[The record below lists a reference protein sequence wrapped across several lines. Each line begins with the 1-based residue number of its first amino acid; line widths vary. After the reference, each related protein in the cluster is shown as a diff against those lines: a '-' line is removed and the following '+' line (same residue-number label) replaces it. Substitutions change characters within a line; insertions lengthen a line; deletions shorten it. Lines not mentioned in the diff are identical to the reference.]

1 MFGDFGQ
8 FACAFLE
15 FVEVVFGAGD
25 ALGVFGVLALFVA
38 VQVAETID
46 FLLVTAT
53 FFFELL
59 EFEAG
64 VVDVLA
70 EGEGMVAF
78 GLALTLVAENFGLA
92 TSDLVTE
99 GSDLDLHVVVASTL
113 IVEVVASIVAFFL
126 QSVQGDTVRVLSSL
140 KLVFLEELLVLEV
153 SVLGLDAVELVTKST
168 VVLIALLNF
177 KDFGFQLTNQKIFL
191 VTCQMHAVIVSC
203 HLSCVC

>member
-1 MFGDFGQ
+1 M
-8 FACAFLE
+8 
-15 FVEVVFGAGD
+15 FGAGD

-38 VQVAETID
+38 VHVAETID

-59 EFEAG
+59 EFEAS

-70 EGEGMVAF
+70 EGEGMVTL
-78 GLALTLVAENFGLA
+78 GLGFTLIAENFGLA

-99 GSDLDLHVVVASTL
+99 GSDLDLHVVVASAL
-113 IVEVVASIVAFFL
+113 IVKVVASIVAFFL
-126 QSVQGDTVRVLSSL
+126 QSVQGNAVRVLSSL
-140 KLVFLEELLVLEV
+140 KLVFLEEFLVLEV

-177 KDFGFQLTNQKIFL
+177 ENFGFQLTN
-191 VTCQMHAVIVSC
+191 
-203 HLSCVC
+203 